1 MDNNDAPL
9 VYDPYSTDI
18 LGLITN
24 VIKQYINQMQTC
36 IPAIIESVDA
46 DRRHVIATPAV
57 QRLDSK
63 WNTVPWAGI
72 KLPIL
77 ALFGGGIMASWPLQA
92 GDTGWI
98 VAGDLDPSL
107 FFQTPSRPQ
116 RQKTFDRHSY
126 QYGFFIPDKIGGYTI
141 SNEDD
146 GAFVIQTEDGQT
158 KITLKSGTINITS
171 SDTLNIN
178 GQTVN
183 IKGNGNVYING
194 TDWKTH
200 NHTVPQDIAV
210 TVSTTTGTGA
220 TTATATTGG
229 VN

>member
-1 MDNNDAPL
+1 MENNDAPI
-9 VYDPYSTDI
+9 VFNPFATDPV
-18 LGLITN
+18 GLITE
-24 VIKQYINQMQTC
+24 VVKKYINQMQTC
-36 IPAIIESVDA
+36 IPAIINSVDA
-46 DRRHVIATPAV
+46 DRRHVTATPAV

-63 WNTVPWAGI
+63 WSTVPWAGI
-72 KLPIL
+72 KLPVL
-77 ALFGGGIMASWPLQA
+77 ALFGGGIIVSWPLQA

-107 FFQTPSRPQ
+107 FFQDPSRPQ

-126 QYGFFIPDKIGGYTI
+126 QYGFFIPDKIGQYNI
-141 SNEDD
+141 SSEDD
-146 GAFVIQTEDGQT
+146 GALVIQDETGAT
-158 KITLKSGTINITS
+158 KISLKSGTINITS

-200 NHTVPQDIAV
+200 NHTVPSGITVQV
-210 TVSTTTGTGA
+210 TPTSGSGS